1 MVRCC
6 SGERGTHA
14 CVVGVCVW
22 ESARCSARFCDRFA
36 SYVIVNISRDLNSY
50 VLISSERSSTHS
62 IDSVIE
68 SIIDLAHREW

>member
-1 MVRCC
+1 MSQRD
-6 SGERGTHA
+6 A
-14 CVVGVCVW
+14 GVCL
-22 ESARCSARFCDRFA
+22 RLFA

-68 SIIDLAHREW
+68 SIIDLMPQQLLTASNY